1 LDYYCKAGVSLKYYA
16 IAFSIALIAA
26 AVLLAPQSH
35 AAYVSIMQPFNYTAT
50 QNSTVYLGKDGP
62 GQTFY
67 VTISASTANASGAIQ
82 QLGWNKLVVSGL
94 PQGWIAQNSSL
105 YNPTLSAKITPSP
118 NAQNGTYSFN
128 ITAVNIGNYSGLGS
142 VRIKANINITPNV
155 FKLVVSPSSISQ
167 DAGQQGNISVSIN
180 NTGVSDSLFAISI
193 SGLPAKNIT
202 STVIALHGTKKTF
215 KYPIIVN
222 EPGVY
227 GLTISVRSTSSPL
240 LVYKNANIT
249 LTARATIA
257 NDYAAIGNGID
268 AFPITYEPLYAI
280 MYLIERIFGH

>member
-1 LDYYCKAGVSLKYYA
+1 MDYYEEAGVHLKYFV
-16 IAFSIALIAA
+16 IVLSIALLVAA
-26 AVLLAPQSH
+26 SFLVQQSH
-35 AAYVSIMQPFNYTAT
+35 ASYVSIMQPFNYTAT

-67 VTISASTANASGAIQ
+67 VTISASTSNGAGVVDKY
-82 QLGWNKLVVSGL
+82 GWNKLVVSGL

-142 VRIKANINITPNV
+142 VRVKANINITPNV
-155 FKLVVSPSSISQ
+155 FKLVVLPSSISQ
-167 DAGQQGNISVSIN
+167 NAGQGDNISVSIN
-180 NTGVSDSLFAISI
+180 NTGVSDSLFAITI

-202 STVIALHGTKKTF
+202 STVIALHGTKRTF
-215 KYPIIVN
+215 KYPILVN

-227 GLTISVRSTSSPL
+227 DLNILVRSTASPL
-240 LVYKNANIT
+240 LVYKDANIT
-249 LTARATIA
+249 LTAKATIA

-280 MYLIERIFGH
+280 MYLIERILVR